1 MYKYKLVKKINPQDK
16 AAGRVHVGIPE
27 IDLSLPESGLVD
39 AHAGNGLLPFGV
51 SIFPFLLA
59 YSLGRVQIP
68 DTVPSELRGVGVHLC
83 GVERGLRAVYPGLI
97 DRRIDFIKR
106 LSLMDERAFREKLLL
121 ENAVDLGPD
130 FCFPERV
137 DAGGELGLNRNRL
150 WFDDHDGHPEG
161 LFLLLCAAVLAGG
174 SAEQ

>member
-1 MYKYKLVKKINPQDK
+1 
-16 AAGRVHVGIPE
+16 
-27 IDLSLPESGLVD
+27 
-39 AHAGNGLLPFGV
+39 
-51 SIFPFLLA
+51 
-59 YSLGRVQIP
+59 
-68 DTVPSELRGVGVHLC
+68 
-83 GVERGLRAVYPGLI
+83 
-97 DRRIDFIKR
+97 
-106 LSLMDERAFREKLLL
+106 MDERAFREKLLL

-137 DAGGELGLNRNRL
+137 DAGGELGLYRNRL

>member
-1 MYKYKLVKKINPQDK
+1 
-16 AAGRVHVGIPE
+16 
-27 IDLSLPESGLVD
+27 
-39 AHAGNGLLPFGV
+39 
-51 SIFPFLLA
+51 
-59 YSLGRVQIP
+59 
-68 DTVPSELRGVGVHLC
+68 
-83 GVERGLRAVYPGLI
+83 
-97 DRRIDFIKR
+97 
-106 LSLMDERAFREKLLL
+106 MDERAFREKLLL

-150 WFDDHDGHPEG
+150 WFDDHDGHPER

>member
-1 MYKYKLVKKINPQDK
+1 M
-16 AAGRVHVGIPE
+16 HVGIPE
-27 IDLSLPESGLVD
+27 IDLRLPESGLAD